1 MYAFHTEQH
10 TGVLVLKNP
19 LNSKT
24 CGEEHKIN
32 VVNFLKHSEVK

>member
-10 TGVLVLKNP
+10 IGVLVLMNS
-19 LNSKT
+19 LNSAKT

-32 VVNFLKHSEVK
+32 VVNF